1 MSQPEQNL
9 KNHGRYVPMFHFV
22 TFGLLVWNL
31 VRAVRGIVP
40 VTTASLQDAGL
51 AVALVLLAWFTRL
64 FPLTVQDRVIRLEER
79 LRLAELAPE
88 LGKQSSR
95 ITPAQWTALRFA
107 SDDEFVELARQV
119 LDGKLTA
126 PGDIKK
132 AVQHWRADHLRA

>member
-1 MSQPEQNL
+1 VPQPEQDI
-9 KNHGRYVPMFHFV
+9 KNHVRMVPLFHMV
-22 TFGLLVWNL
+22 TFGLLMWNL
-31 VRAVRGIVP
+31 VRAIRAVMP
-40 VTTASLQDAGL
+40 VSAASLQDAGL
-51 AVALVLLAWFTRL
+51 AVGLILLAWFTRA

-88 LGKQSSR
+88 LAPQASR

-119 LDGKLTA
+119 LDGKLSA

-132 AVQHWRADHLRA
+132 AVTHWRADHLRV

>member
-9 KNHGRYVPMFHFV
+9 KNHARFVPLFHFV

-31 VRAVRGIVP
+31 VRAVRAVMP
-40 VTTASLQDAGL
+40 LSVASAQDVGL
-51 AVALVLLAWFTRL
+51 AVALVLMAWFMRV

-88 LGKQSSR
+88 LAKQSSR
-95 ITPAQWTALRFA
+95 ITPSQWTALRFA
-107 SDDEFVELARQV
+107 SDDEFVTLARQV

-132 AVQHWRADHLRA
+132 AVQHWRADFLRV

>member
-1 MSQPEQNL
+1 MPQREQNL
-9 KNHGRYVPMFHFV
+9 QNHGRYVFLFHVV
-22 TFGLLVWNL
+22 TFGILAMNLIGAVRMAIPPTKPSIWNL
-31 VRAVRGIVP
+31 AMAI
-40 VTTASLQDAGL
+40 
-51 AVALVLLAWFTRL
+51 ALVLLAWFTRA

-88 LGKQSSR
+88 LVAQGRR

-107 SDDEFVELARQV
+107 SDDEFVALTRQV

-132 AVQHWRADHLRA
+132 AIQHWRADHLRA